1 MKKRFIFIVSGML
14 VMALLGAALGAK
26 LRKKD
31 MYPAFTLKSMVTHFV
46 DDGRHIVE
54 RNTTYAFSDG
64 SWHTVLTDQEGVAN
78 EYFFKAGQGFFVVNH
93 KSKVLKQSTMAS
105 QVASPEP
112 PPLQTAEELRKHP
125 QFVNTEKLLGFT
137 AYLIRVKDEQTG
149 LPVSD
154 LYYVVELGTVPVK
167 LVEYDEGKPTFI
179 SEPIS
184 VTFGEPPD
192 TFSKLPDYV
201 VAN

>member
-1 MKKRFIFIVSGML
+1 MKKRLVFLVSGML
-14 VMALLGAALGAK
+14 IMALLGAALGAK
-26 LRKKD
+26 LLKKD
-31 MYPAFTLKSMVTHFV
+31 VYPAFTLKSMVTHLV
-46 DDGRHIVE
+46 EDGRHIVE

-64 SWHTVLTDQEGVAN
+64 SWRTVLTGEEGVAN
-78 EYFFKAGQGFFVVNH
+78 EYFFKAGKGFFVVNH
-93 KSKVLKQSTMAS
+93 KNKVLKQNTMAS

-112 PPLQTAEELRKHP
+112 PALQTAEELLSHP
-125 QFVNTEKLLGFT
+125 QFVRTEKLLGFT

-167 LVEYDEGKPTFI
+167 LVEYDDGKPMLI

-184 VTFGEPPD
+184 VTLGEPPD
-192 TFSKLPDYV
+192 TLSKLPEYV